1 MEVRRLHSK
10 RRRSQ
15 AAITDAIILLLV
27 TTFASVLVFSF
38 IGTWGN
44 DHDAVLRSA
53 YVLNYMQSVSKSMY
67 YIDASTLNGIG
78 SDGLYVYK
86 YALKDSGN
94 GIAFDTVN
102 SPKEYDLG
110 DSNKGCPYLAYYP
123 GTLRVTD
130 LLKRDLADD
139 NPQDNSQGVSDH
151 LPKLDDK
158 FGDAAVPGRTAM
170 RCAVKELMKPFSF
183 SGYKYYFEVLS
194 LESPHDSEGEGD
206 YVSYYGPEITN
217 SNDSKIVGVHVD
229 LAQPKR
235 TRIPNGGSDIPG
247 CKAVLRTGYDV
258 LSVSSP
264 FQVLYSKSS
273 ADSLD
278 VRFVKYK
285 TRICIW
291 RSKEGV

>member
-1 MEVRRLHSK
+1 MEVMPLRSRK
-10 RRRSQ
+10 RSQ

-27 TTFASVLVFSF
+27 ASFSSALIFSF
-38 IGTWGN
+38 VGSWGS

-67 YIDASTLNGIG
+67 YIDASTLQNVG
-78 SDGLYVYK
+78 SNGLYVYK
-86 YALKDSGN
+86 YALKEAGDK
-94 GIAFDTVN
+94 IEFDTLN
-102 SPKEYDLG
+102 SPTEYDL
-110 DSNKGCPYLAYYP
+110 DNRDKGCPYLAGYP

-139 NPQDNSQGVSDH
+139 NPQDGEGH

-183 SGYKYYFEVLS
+183 SGYKYYFEVLN
-194 LESPHDSEGEGD
+194 LENPHDPEGEGD
-206 YVSYYGPEITN
+206 YVSYLGPEVSN
-217 SNDSKIVGVHVD
+217 SNDSRVIGLNRGLD
-229 LAQPKR
+229 QPKR
-235 TRIPNGGSDIPG
+235 TKSGDIPG
-247 CKAVLRTGYDV
+247 CKAVLRAGYDV

-273 ADSLD
+273 ENSLD

-291 RSKEGV
+291 RSRESV